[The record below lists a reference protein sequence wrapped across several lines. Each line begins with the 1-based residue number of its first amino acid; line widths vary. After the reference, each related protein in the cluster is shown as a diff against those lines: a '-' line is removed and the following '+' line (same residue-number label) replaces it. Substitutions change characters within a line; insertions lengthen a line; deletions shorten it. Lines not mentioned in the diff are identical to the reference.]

1 MKQNTR
7 KVILYIAMSL
17 DGYIASVD
25 GDFSFLS
32 VVDQEGEDYGYSEF
46 HETVDTIILGRK
58 TYDQVLSMGY
68 ELPYPDKDVFVLTQL
83 SRQDFGKVKFYS
95 GSISDL
101 IAGLRNKEGKHIYC
115 DGGAETVHR
124 LLQEDLIDEL
134 IISVIPVL
142 LGDGI
147 PLFKKGFPEKRL
159 KLIKATSYEKGLVRM
174 HYERVGK

>member
-1 MKQNTR
+1 
-7 KVILYIAMSL
+7 MSL
-17 DGYIASVD
+17 DGYIARVD

-46 HETVDTIILGRK
+46 QETVDTVILGSK

-68 ELPYPDKDVFVLTQL
+68 ELPYMDKDIFVLT
-83 SRQDFGKVKFYS
+83 RNKRPEIGKVKFYS
-95 GSISDL
+95 GSLSDL
-101 IAGLRNKEGKHIYC
+101 ITGLRKMEGRNIYC

-124 LLQEDLIDEL
+124 LLLEDLIDEL

-147 PLFKKGFPEKRL
+147 PLFKKGFPEKKLRL
-159 KLIKATSYEKGLVRM
+159 IRATSFEKGLVRM
-174 HYERVGK
+174 HYERVNN